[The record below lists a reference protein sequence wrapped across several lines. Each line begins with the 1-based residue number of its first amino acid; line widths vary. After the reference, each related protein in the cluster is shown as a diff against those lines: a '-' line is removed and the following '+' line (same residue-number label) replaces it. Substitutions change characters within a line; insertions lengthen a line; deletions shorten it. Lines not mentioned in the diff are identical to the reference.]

1 MANDPVQTQHAAS
14 LEALLAVAENAQN
27 AGNYDEA
34 ERLAKEVLATLQS
47 PAGDGD
53 PFVKGSKIEKAPSQS
68 KILRSGSEALKGEM
82 SAQAD
87 EGDLRAHATR
97 LLGVIALLR
106 GQVHHCTRT
115 PHSRTEHKRS

>member
-53 PFVKGSKIEKAPSQS
+53 PFVKGCKKWKKSP
-68 KILRSGSEALKGEM
+68 
-82 SAQAD
+82 
-87 EGDLRAHATR
+87 
-97 LLGVIALLR
+97 
-106 GQVHHCTRT
+106 
-115 PHSRTEHKRS
+115 